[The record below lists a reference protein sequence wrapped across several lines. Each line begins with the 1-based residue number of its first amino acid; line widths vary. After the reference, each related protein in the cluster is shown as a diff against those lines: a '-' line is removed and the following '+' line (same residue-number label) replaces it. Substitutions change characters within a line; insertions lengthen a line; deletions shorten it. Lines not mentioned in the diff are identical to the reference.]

1 MEKPISTSGCG
12 CADVYNT
19 VFIDTSLD
27 THLAMI
33 VSNSD
38 TVSDL
43 KKKIMYEHPLCFPN
57 IGEIKINALKVDCK
71 GILYHL
77 SDSMFVKS
85 AFGGMS
91 ENWFLSVD
99 VSSVEEHRENH
110 DSIKHDTGNVV
121 ACFGTGINNSL
132 ADVVDLL
139 PGDMAKRLSN
149 NNDASLPQDR
159 NDYRAKQ
166 NSASQQFGSS
176 NSTKEHSEDLHKEAE
191 HMADSNSQV
200 SFPATN
206 KGSRL
211 IAESNDVGED
221 KICEDLPAS
230 VAASI
235 LKEKPKNKKRK
246 KDAIHHG
253 LKEDGAVVVESGKDA
268 LDSVNVLKENSFQ
281 KGPSSV
287 LNDANLGNQI
297 CNIDSVKQNHLSN
310 GDASSGRKRRKRQK
324 SNPNQAVSEISSAK
338 EVHEDTFQ
346 AVEAKDKDSD
356 SKADPDSFLGKR
368 SMGGVISEPCLNSP
382 IEMQEVSETNRV
394 PYSDGDND
402 MDDTN
407 DGNLESKNEAPQP
420 DVTSVIKT
428 KNDQN
433 SSHVDGHPTSVSQ
446 EGINF
451 RRAFGVSGDENQSN
465 TLEEKILEP
474 KKSSKK
480 VKKSKKSKGPVG
492 GTEAID
498 VALNRGPASE
508 ISPAEEDPTIV
519 NSKHLSDNV
528 EQASKTDGKE
538 ESKMKRSDCSP
549 SVTDVKADDVI
560 QDVLESLK
568 RCDNGSANAENADK
582 KSRKRT
588 KKKKSTVLASPELQA
603 KDDVDQPEQTF
614 LVHNVTEVS
623 TSSQSTRK
631 TVMADSSLAVQLN
644 GTDLGSN
651 RTKVG
656 PKHDGRPI
664 QDDVS
669 VDHSKSVLVDNANNN
684 KEVPCGSET
693 TKSQQKNETVDSG
706 QVIIDKAAHKAGA
719 ETATKGKRKKNPKP
733 ELPSPEML
741 NVNQHKEA
749 KTQATKASSSQ
760 SQRSLSKVEP
770 SSSNVKSS
778 KPLLTISESAAKEP
792 LQSKKSEK
800 IDSTPKTAQR
810 PIEVNSSRVHTDLKK
825 NNPRAVSSSALETPK
840 KIINL
845 KKGGNELQSHP
856 AKATGTNSR
865 IAATSLANKKSL
877 LATAGTIFRH
887 DDKESSDDEDGVGKS
902 DSSTGTPSDSSSS
915 SDYSSNSITKG
926 NSSQYGSYNSEA
938 EEAGGRKKQQLGSS
952 SPKSISLHAIL
963 RNSSSYKK
971 AKLTASQDIDS
982 QPEEFVPD
990 SQAP

>member
-12 CADVYNT
+12 CADVYNA

-43 KKKIMYEHPLCFPN
+43 KKKIMYEHPLCFPS

-85 AFGGMS
+85 AFGGVS

-99 VSSVEEHRENH
+99 VSSVEDHRENH
-110 DSIKHDTGNVV
+110 DSIKHDTGNFV

-149 NNDASLPQDR
+149 INDASLPQDR

-230 VAASI
+230 VAAST

-246 KDAIHHG
+246 KDAIHHD
-253 LKEDGAVVVESGKDA
+253 LKEGGAVVVESGKDA

-281 KGPSSV
+281 NGPSSV
-287 LNDANLGNQI
+287 LNDANLV
-297 CNIDSVKQNHLSN
+297 DSVKQNHLSN
-310 GDASSGRKRRKRQK
+310 DDASSGRKRRKRQK
-324 SNPNQAVSEISSAK
+324 SNPNQAVSEVSSAK

-356 SKADPDSFLGKR
+356 NKADPDSFLGKR
-368 SMGGVISEPCLNSP
+368 SMGEPCLISP

-394 PYSDGDND
+394 PHSDGDND

-428 KNDQN
+428 RNDQN
-433 SSHVDGHPTSVSQ
+433 SSHVNGNPTSASQ

-465 TLEEKILEP
+465 TMEEKIVEP

-480 VKKSKKSKGPVG
+480 VKKSRKSKGPAG
-492 GTEAID
+492 GTEAVG
-498 VALNRGPASE
+498 VALNRGPAGE

-568 RCDNGSANAENADK
+568 RCDNGLANAENANK
-582 KSRKRT
+582 KSRKKT

-603 KDDVDQPEQTF
+603 KDDVDQPEPTF
-614 LVHNVTEVS
+614 LVHNMTEVS

-651 RTKVG
+651 PTKVG
-656 PKHDGRPI
+656 PKHDGRHI
-664 QDDVS
+664 QDDVG
-669 VDHSKSVLVDNANNN
+669 VDHSKSVLVDNANNS

-693 TKSQQKNETVDSG
+693 TKCQQKNETVDSG
-706 QVIIDKAAHKAGA
+706 QVIIDKAAHKAGM
-719 ETATKGKRKKNPKP
+719 ETAIKGKRKKNYKP

-749 KTQATKASSSQ
+749 KTQATKTSSTQ

-778 KPLLTISESAAKEP
+778 KPLLTISESAAKET
-792 LQSKKSEK
+792 LQSRKSEK

-840 KIINL
+840 KTINL

-915 SDYSSNSITKG
+915 DYSSNSITKG
-926 NSSQYGSYNSEA
+926 NSSQNGSYNSEA
-938 EEAGGRKKQQLGSS
+938 EEAGGRKKQKPGSS
-952 SPKSISLHAIL
+952 SPKSISLQAIL

>member
-1 MEKPISTSGCG
+1 METPNSTSGCG

-33 VSNSD
+33 VSNAD

-85 AFGGMS
+85 AYREMS
-91 ENWFLSVD
+91 GNWFLSVD
-99 VSSVEEHRENH
+99 VSSAEEHRENH

-139 PGDMAKRLSN
+139 PGDMTKRLSN
-149 NNDASLPQDR
+149 INDASLPQD
-159 NDYRAKQ
+159 RAKQ

-176 NSTKEHSEDLHKEAE
+176 NSTKENSEDLHKVAE
-191 HMADSNSQV
+191 QMADSNSQV

-211 IAESNDVGED
+211 IAQSNDVGED

-230 VAASI
+230 VTASI
-235 LKEKPKNKKRK
+235 LKEKPKTKKRK
-246 KDAIHHG
+246 KDAIHRD
-253 LKEDGAVVVESGKDA
+253 LKEDGAIVVESGKDA
-268 LDSVNVLKENSFQ
+268 LDSVNVCKENSFQ
-281 KGPSSV
+281 NGPSSV
-287 LNDANLGNQI
+287 LNDASLGNQI
-297 CNIDSVKQNHLSN
+297 HNIDSVKQIHLSN
-310 GDASSGRKRRKRQK
+310 ADASSGKKRRKRQK
-324 SNPNQAVSEISSAK
+324 LNPSLAVSEVSSAK
-338 EVHEDTFQ
+338 DVNVDAFQ
-346 AVEAKDKDSD
+346 AVEAKDKGSD
-356 SKADPDSFLGKR
+356 NKADPDSFLEKP
-368 SMGGVISEPCLNSP
+368 SMDGVISEPCLISP
-382 IEMQEVSETNRV
+382 MEMQEVSETNRV
-394 PYSDGDND
+394 PHSDGDND

-407 DGNLESKNEAPQP
+407 GGNLESKNEAPQP

-428 KNDQN
+428 RNDQN
-433 SSHVDGHPTSVSQ
+433 SSHVDGHDTSVSQ

-451 RRAFGVSGDENQSN
+451 RKAFGISGDENQSN
-465 TLEEKILEP
+465 TLEEKIVEP

-480 VKKSKKSKGPVG
+480 VKKSKKRKGPVG
-492 GTEAID
+492 GTEAVD
-498 VALNRGPASE
+498 VVHNRGPASE

-519 NSKHLSDNV
+519 NNEHLSDNV
-528 EQASKTDGKE
+528 EQDGKTDGKE
-538 ESKMKRSDCSP
+538 EPKMKRSDCSP

-560 QDVLESLK
+560 QDVLDSLK
-568 RCDNGSANAENADK
+568 RCNNGPANAENANK
-582 KSRKRT
+582 KS
-588 KKKKSTVLASPELQA
+588 KKKSKKKNSTVLASPELPA
-603 KDDVDQPEQTF
+603 KDDVDQSEPTI

-623 TSSQSTRK
+623 ISSQSTRK
-631 TVMADSSLAVQLN
+631 TVKADSSLAVQLN
-644 GTDLGSN
+644 GTH
-651 RTKVG
+651 
-656 PKHDGRPI
+656 HDGRTI
-664 QDDVS
+664 QDNVS
-669 VDHSKSVLVDNANNN
+669 IDHSKSILADNANNS

-693 TKSQQKNETVDSG
+693 AKIQQKNGTVDSG
-706 QVIIDKAAHKAGA
+706 EVTINKAAHKSGV
-719 ETATKGKRKKNPKP
+719 ETVVKGKRKKNPKP
-733 ELPSPEML
+733 ELPSSEML
-741 NVNQHKEA
+741 SGNQHKEA

-760 SQRSLSKVEP
+760 SQRSSSKVEP
-770 SSSNVKSS
+770 SVSNVKSS
-778 KPLLTISESAAKEP
+778 KPLLTIPESVAKEH

-840 KIINL
+840 KTINL
-845 KKGGNELQSHP
+845 KKGGNEPQSRLDT
-856 AKATGTNSR
+856 AKATGTNSS
-865 IAATSLANKKSL
+865 IVATNLANKKSL

-902 DSSTGTPSDSSSS
+902 DSSTRTPSDNSSS
-915 SDYSSNSITKG
+915 SDYSSNSIAKG
-926 NSSQYGSYNSEA
+926 SSSQNGSYNSEG
-938 EEAGGRKKQQLGSS
+938 EEAGGRKKQKPGSC

-971 AKLTASQDIDS
+971 AKLTASQDMDS

-990 SQAP
+990 SLAP